1 MITRLEII
9 KRRFGASQAASQ
21 WRDSESMY
29 VQGNIP
35 NAPSRRLLLG
45 FHDDKLRGTQWPADY
60 YRETFLCNDHQ
71 T

>member
-9 KRRFGASQAASQ
+9 KRRTGSSPASK
-21 WRDSESMY
+21 WRGSEGMY
-29 VQGNIP
+29 VKGNIP
-35 NAPSRRLLLG
+35 HAPARRLLLG

-60 YRETFLCNDHQ
+60 YRETFLCNDDHQ